1 MMWIIGSICALMV
14 STSAYR
20 KKSLTFSGALAAT
33 IMGTIYFAAGGLFWF
48 GILLVF
54 FVSSSA
60 LSKFRQSQKAELEKS
75 YAKTGRRD
83 AGQVLANGGLG
94 MVLCMLNA
102 IWPHPE
108 WSYLFIGIMATVTA
122 DTWATEIGSLSTKP
136 PRSVLNGKVLTVGT
150 SGGVSLLGSVA
161 AAAGGVIIGG
171 FAWILEVVS
180 SASFSSFSSL
190 QIQGRAL
197 LLWLLLGL
205 VAGLVGA
212 FTDSLL
218 GASIQVM
225 YKCQVCGKEVEVVHH
240 CNQPTVQ
247 VRGWLSLN
255 NDAVNVWSSV
265 VGGMVACIIGLYMGL

>member
-1 MMWIIGSICALMV
+1 MMWIIGIICALMV

-48 GILLVF
+48 GILLAF

-122 DTWATEIGSLSTKP
+122 DTWATEIGSLSTRP

-150 SGGVSLLGSVA
+150 SGGVSLLGSAA
-161 AAAGGVIIGG
+161 AAAGGAMIGG
-171 FAWILEVVS
+171 FAWVLEVLS
-180 SASFSSFSSL
+180 SPWSD
-190 QIQGRAL
+190 IQWTVL
-197 LLWLLLGL
+197 LIWVLVGL
-205 VAGLVGA
+205 VGGLVGA

-225 YKCQVCGKEVEVVHH
+225 YKCSVCDKEVEVINH
-240 CNQPTVQ
+240 CDIPTIQ
-247 VRGWLSLN
+247 VRGWPRMN

-265 VGGMVACIIGLYMGL
+265 VGGIVACIIGLYMGL

>member
-1 MMWIIGSICALMV
+1 MMWIVGSLCALMV
-14 STSAYR
+14 STAAYR
-20 KKSLTFSGALAAT
+20 KKSLSLSGATAAT
-33 IMGTIYFAAGGLFWF
+33 IMGTIYFAAGSLFWF
-48 GILLVF
+48 GILLAF
-54 FVSSSA
+54 FVSSSVI
-60 LSKFRQSQKAELEKS
+60 SKFRQSVKAEAEKS

-94 MVLCMLNA
+94 MLLCVLNG

-161 AAAGGVIIGG
+161 AAAGGAMIGG
-171 FAWILEVVS
+171 LAWILG
-180 SASFSSFSSL
+180 SL
-190 QIQGRAL
+190 SGSWEDIQWSAL
-197 LLWLLLGL
+197 LIWVLIGL

-225 YKCQVCGKEVEVVHH
+225 YKCPVCGKEVEVVHH
-240 CNQPTVQ
+240 CDQPTVQ
-247 VRGWLSLN
+247 IRGWLRMN
-255 NDAVNVWSSV
+255 NDAVNMWSSV
-265 VGGMVACIIGLYMGL
+265 VGGVVACVIGIYVGL

>member
-1 MMWIIGSICALMV
+1 MMWIIGGLCALLV
-14 STSAYR
+14 STVAYW
-20 KKSLTFSGALAAT
+20 KKSLTLSGALAAT
-33 IMGTIYFAAGGLFWF
+33 IMGTVYFAAGSLFWF
-48 GILLVF
+48 GILLLF
-54 FVSSSA
+54 FVSSSV
-60 LSKFRQSQKAELEKS
+60 LSKFRQSHKAEMEKS

-94 MVLCMLNA
+94 MLLCILNA

-108 WSYLFIGIMATVTA
+108 WTYLFIGIMATVTA

-150 SGGVSLLGSVA
+150 SGGVSLLGSIA
-161 AAAGGVIIGG
+161 AAVGGAMIGG
-171 FAWILEVVS
+171 GAWILTFLS
-180 SASFSSFSSL
+180 DTSAP
-190 QIQGRAL
+190 IQGRAL
-197 LLWLLLGL
+197 LLWILLGL
-205 VAGLVGA
+205 VSGLVGA

-225 YKCQVCGKEVEVVHH
+225 YKCHVCGKEVEVVHH

-247 VRGWLSLN
+247 LRGWLRLN